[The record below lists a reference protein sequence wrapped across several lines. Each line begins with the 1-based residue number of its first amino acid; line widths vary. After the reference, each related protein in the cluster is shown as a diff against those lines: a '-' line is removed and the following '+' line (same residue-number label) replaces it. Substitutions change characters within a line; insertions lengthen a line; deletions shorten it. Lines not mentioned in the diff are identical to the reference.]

1 MEYLLSVEAQEYFA
15 QETFEI
21 PVIEGATPSVELPD
35 LDSLTL
41 PEFDLN
47 LLLDLQGTVD
57 LLTDVGAL

>member
-1 MEYLLSVEAQEYFA
+1 
-15 QETFEI
+15 
-21 PVIEGATPSVELPD
+21 VELPA

-57 LLTDVGAL
+57 LLTEVGAL